1 MSAISG
7 RTRTWPSFAPRP
19 LRKKR
24 RRRSSSILATRSAG
38 YTAARARFN
47 TFVSMSVA
55 STVQALARGPSAS
68 TSVMAMEYGS
78 SPVEAAQH
86 QTDTGPPRFFA
97 KSASIGK

>member
-1 MSAISG
+1 M
-7 RTRTWPSFAPRP
+7 APLP
-19 LRKKR
+19 LRKNR
-24 RRRSSSILATRSAG
+24 RRRSSSIFATRSFG

-47 TFVSMSVA
+47 TLVSISVA
-55 STVQALARGPSAS
+55 STVDPPARGPSAS